1 MTELYSFEDW
11 QEEQTRDAEFVE
23 AEREL
28 DLSYQVTR
36 LRLLRDYTQEE
47 LAEKLDTHQSS
58 ISRLESGKSKPNLG
72 FLERVVKAL
81 DGFLEIDIYPVE
93 EAPAF
98 LSRTGEGVASEE
110 YPIRVPEWPTNEEME
125 VNDDTGEITEDR
137 LVGVA

>member
-11 QEEQTRDAEFVE
+11 QEEQMRDSEFVE
-23 AEREL
+23 AKRDLE
-28 DLSYQVTR
+28 LSYQVTR

-81 DGFLEIDIYPVE
+81 NGFVEINVYPDEEVSSSLSQTEEGAASREYPV
-93 EAPAF
+93 
-98 LSRTGEGVASEE
+98 
-110 YPIRVPEWPTNEEME
+110 RVPEWATNEELK
-125 VNDDTGEITEDR
+125 VDDDAGEITEDR

>member
-11 QEEQTRDAEFVE
+11 QEEQMRDSEFVE
-23 AEREL
+23 AKRDLE
-28 DLSYQVTR
+28 LSYQVTR

-47 LAEKLDTHQSS
+47 LAKKLDTHQSS

-81 DGFLEIDIYPVE
+81 NGFLEINISPVE
-93 EAPAF
+93 EVPAS
-98 LSRTGEGVASEE
+98 LSRTEEGVASGE
-110 YPIRVPEWPTNEEME
+110 YPIRVPAWPTNEELE
-125 VNDDTGEITEDR
+125 VDDDAGEITEDR